1 VHDPFLLDPLG
12 QPRLDFGD
20 DPVGLCLQH
29 GQVSLFGD
37 KIAEVLA
44 EQATESV
51 ALQRHLTE
59 LEAERAR
66 LEKIIET
73 VQQTVADL
81 DLAQIADP
89 AVFFTGLRQDQDAVR
104 TRLRKTYGEKAEAT
118 SLDAVAEHYASL
130 LHYWQ
135 PSPEAYAGMGAM
147 YLMDSTQRAIAEQ
160 ADAELPAWLAA
171 AIQAYA
177 QCRLR
182 PSRTPQ

>member
-1 VHDPFLLDPLG
+1 VHDPFLLGPLG

-20 DPVGLCLQH
+20 APVGLCLQH

-44 EQATESV
+44 EQATEPV
-51 ALQRHLTE
+51 TLQRHLTE

-73 VQQTVADL
+73 VRQTVADL

-89 AVFFTGLRQDQDAVR
+89 AVFFTGLRQDQDAMR

-130 LHYWQ
+130 ATVAGGVRRYGSHVSDGSHAAHDRRASRRRTTGLARRSDPGLRAK
-135 PSPEAYAGMGAM
+135 PS
-147 YLMDSTQRAIAEQ
+147 
-160 ADAELPAWLAA
+160 
-171 AIQAYA
+171 
-177 QCRLR
+177 
-182 PSRTPQ
+182 